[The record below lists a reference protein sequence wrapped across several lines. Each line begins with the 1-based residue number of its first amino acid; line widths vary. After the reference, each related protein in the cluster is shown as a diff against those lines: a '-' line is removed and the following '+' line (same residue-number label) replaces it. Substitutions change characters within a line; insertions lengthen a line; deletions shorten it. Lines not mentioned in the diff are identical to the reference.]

1 MDPDIS
7 ITTLLF
13 ILVLIA
19 ANAFFVTTEFALIAV
34 RRSRIEQSARDGDRA
49 AARLLAALTRAEE
62 LALAA
67 QVGSSAASLLLG
79 FLAARIGQQLLV
91 RIVPETGS
99 VALGAVRFDGTLAL
113 AVLLAIFVATCLHVV
128 LGQQVPKFI
137 GIQRAE
143 WVLSRLTLIP
153 LQLFTFL
160 FRPVVWLLSRMV
172 SGLARLLGLSPMGFH
187 PLVHTPEEIR
197 LLVAQ
202 SHEQGVVE
210 EDERKMIHGV
220 FEFSDTV
227 AREVMTPRTDMIA
240 VPLDITLDELIQVVI
255 TEGHS
260 RLPVYEGS
268 LDNIVGVLLTKDLLP
283 LLWRP
288 EERWEAFDVRR
299 LMREPYFVPDTKP
312 VGDILA
318 QFRQQSV
325 HLAIVLDEFGGTDG
339 LLTMEDLL
347 EEIVGEI
354 NDEHDVAEPD
364 FFATPEGDVLMDGG
378 TPISEVNERFELALP
393 EEDFDTI
400 GGFIFGALGR
410 VPEVGD
416 VVEVPGALTETR
428 LQVEEVE
435 ERRVTRV
442 RLTRLAPV
450 TDPAL
455 RQ

>member
-1 MDPDIS
+1 
-7 ITTLLF
+7 
-13 ILVLIA
+13 
-19 ANAFFVTTEFALIAV
+19 
-34 RRSRIEQSARDGDRA
+34 
-49 AARLLAALTRAEE
+49 
-62 LALAA
+62 
-67 QVGSSAASLLLG
+67 
-79 FLAARIGQQLLV
+79 
-91 RIVPETGS
+91 
-99 VALGAVRFDGTLAL
+99 
-113 AVLLAIFVATCLHVV
+113 
-128 LGQQVPKFI
+128 
-137 GIQRAE
+137 
-143 WVLSRLTLIP
+143 
-153 LQLFTFL
+153 
-160 FRPVVWLLSRMV
+160 
-172 SGLARLLGLSPMGFH
+172 
-187 PLVHTPEEIR
+187 
-197 LLVAQ
+197 
-202 SHEQGVVE
+202 VE

-240 VPLDITLDELIQVVI
+240 VPLEVTLDALVDVVI

-268 LDNIVGVLLTKDLLP
+268 IDNIVGVLLTKDLLP

-288 EERWEAFDVRR
+288 EEGREAFDVRR

-378 TPISEVNERFELALP
+378 ALICEVNERFELALP

-416 VVEVPGALTETR
+416 MVEVPGALAEAR

-442 RLTRLAPV
+442 RLTRLAPA

-455 RQ
+455 RE

>member
-7 ITTLLF
+7 ISTLLF

-34 RRSRIEQSARDGDRA
+34 RRSRIEQSARDGDRG
-49 AARLLAALTRAEE
+49 AARLLAALPRAEE

-67 QVGSSAASLLLG
+67 QLGSSAASLLVG
-79 FLAARIGQQLLV
+79 FLAARVGQQLLV
-91 RIVPETGS
+91 TIVPEAGM
-99 VALGAVRFDGTLAL
+99 VALGAVRFDGSLAL
-113 AVLLAIFVATCLHVV
+113 AVLLAIAVATCLHVV
-128 LGQQVPKFI
+128 LGEQVPKFV

-143 WVLSRLTLIP
+143 WVLTRLALRP
-153 LQLFTFL
+153 LLLFAFL
-160 FRPVVWLLSRMV
+160 LRPLVWLLSLAV
-172 SGLARLLGLSPMGFH
+172 VGLARLFRLGSTGFH

-210 EDERKMIHGV
+210 EDERKMIHGI
-220 FEFSDTV
+220 FEFSDTI
-227 AREVMTPRTDMIA
+227 AREVMTPRIDMIA
-240 VPLDITLDELIQVVI
+240 VPADTTLDELVQVVI
-255 TEGHS
+255 SEGHS

-283 LLWRP
+283 LLWQR
-288 EERWEAFDVRR
+288 EEGREAFDVRR

-318 QFRQQSV
+318 ALRQQSV
-325 HLAIVLDEFGGTDG
+325 HLAIVIDEFGGTDG

-354 NDEHDVAEPD
+354 NDEHDIAEPD
-364 FFATPEGDVLMDGG
+364 FSATPEGDVLMDGG
-378 TPISEVNERFELALP
+378 TLISEVNERFELALP

-416 VVEVPGALTETR
+416 TVEVPGALVDTR

-435 ERRVTRV
+435 ERRVTCV

-455 RQ
+455 RE